1 MVLSD
6 TQTPELRS
14 WQINSLL
21 FTFAFSKTIMKMN
34 TEHFLL
40 YVCLKLL
47 TSKHAS
53 MSKEAVSEN

>member
-1 MVLSD
+1 
-6 TQTPELRS
+6 
-14 WQINSLL
+14 
-21 FTFAFSKTIMKMN
+21 MN
-34 TEHFLL
+34 TEHVLL